1 MTQEQLDVIAAV
13 VSRTPDWIRRDLS
26 STNPTSRQRAE
37 EALAAML
44 AAAIGS
50 HQASRDGRD

>member
-1 MTQEQLDVIAAV
+1 MTQEQLDLIAAV

-26 STNPTSRQRAE
+26 STEPALRQRAE

-44 AAAIGS
+44 AAAIGGR
-50 HQASRDGRD
+50 QTRRDGRN